1 MTSKWPSYRKMVKIV
16 NTRYPGLLDQV
27 RKVAREER
35 ISGGIGLK
43 VFKLSPRLYVWLSWM
58 LSKVL
63 REEVE

>member
-35 ISGGIGLK
+35 ISGGINLK
-43 VFKLSPRLYVWLSWM
+43 VFKLSPRFYVWLSWIWD
-58 LSKVL
+58 KVRRRHL
-63 REEVE
+63 C